1 MSIALR
7 RAAKREY
14 KELMAQIKNESEE
27 MLCDNRV
34 LRLLEDIDN
43 AVSQNTVSHIR
54 MQIDKKNYRNAAAIR
69 VCYVQPEYESPKV
82 KWSKPEPPKT
92 IPEARFVFEDYNLYF
107 TADEGCSLLYI
118 IFTRYSR
125 KSPRY
130 GEEYDGKPPFR
141 WTFRTLEAAVKYY
154 ADSQHTGDCEDAIS
168 NLHDVIDSICFPV

>member
-43 AVSQNTVSHIR
+43 AVSQNTVSRIY
-54 MQIDKKNYRNAAAIR
+54 MQIDTNNYRNAAAIR

-92 IPEARFVFEDYNLYF
+92 IPEAHFLFKDYDLYF
-107 TADEGCSLLYI
+107 TADEACSLLYV
-118 IFTRYSR
+118 IFMRYSR

-130 GEEYDGKPPFR
+130 GEEYDRKR
-141 WTFRTLEAAVKYY
+141 YSYSTLEAAVKHY
-154 ADSQHTGDCEDAIS
+154 ADSQHTLDGENAIS